1 MNPRLRFAPSPTGK
15 LHIGGV
21 RTALFNFL
29 FAKNCNGKFLLRI
42 ENTDLMRSKKNYT
55 KHILES
61 LELLGLFWDEKIIYQ
76 SKRTVRY
83 VGIIQNL
90 LDEGKAYRCFS
101 TKIELDK
108 IREETGIYHY
118 PGVWRDRSNKEI
130 KKELSRNTPFTIRL
144 KTPSRGTTG
153 FKDLIYGN
161 VKVANKEI
169 DDFIIA
175 RSDGSPIYN
184 IAVVV
189 DDHDMKISHV
199 LRGED
204 HLSNTPKQI
213 LIYEALGWEIP
224 RFVHLPMI
232 LGADGKRLS
241 KRNGATGL
249 DYYINEGYQPE
260 VIINYLSFLGWNPGT
275 EEEIMSINTLIEQ
288 FDLGKINKKGAVFD
302 LKKLDWFSSQHLFLQ
317 SDKKIL
323 SAIRKIIPSWGGEMD
338 NDYCISVINIS
349 KPRSKSILDLVK
361 KSGYFFSDPKLD
373 SKNEIWNTDLNI
385 LIKSILKTLKK
396 ISEWN
401 SKSIEKNIKYLS
413 KESSLGLAEI
423 IKPLR
428 MIICGS
434 LDGPSIYEV
443 MNILGRN
450 TCTLR
455 ILKMLNLIKKN

>member
-1 MNPRLRFAPSPTGK
+1 
-15 LHIGGV
+15 
-21 RTALFNFL
+21 
-29 FAKNCNGKFLLRI
+29 
-42 ENTDLMRSKKNYT
+42 
-55 KHILES
+55 
-61 LELLGLFWDEKIIYQ
+61 
-76 SKRTVRY
+76 
-83 VGIIQNL
+83 
-90 LDEGKAYRCFS
+90 
-101 TKIELDK
+101 
-108 IREETGIYHY
+108 
-118 PGVWRDRSNKEI
+118 
-130 KKELSRNTPFTIRL
+130 
-144 KTPSRGTTG
+144 
-153 FKDLIYGN
+153 
-161 VKVANKEI
+161 
-169 DDFIIA
+169 
-175 RSDGSPIYN
+175 
-184 IAVVV
+184 
-189 DDHDMKISHV
+189 
-199 LRGED
+199 
-204 HLSNTPKQI
+204 
-213 LIYEALGWEIP
+213 
-224 RFVHLPMI
+224 
-232 LGADGKRLS
+232 
-241 KRNGATGL
+241 
-249 DYYINEGYQPE
+249 
-260 VIINYLSFLGWNPGT
+260 
-275 EEEIMSINTLIEQ
+275 MSINTLIEQ

-373 SKNEIWNTDLNI
+373 SENEIWNTDLNI